1 MYLRQNINISIC
13 LLSFIIFHFPFCF
26 LISFIPSLTSISI
39 AFSLDKKATTKRWSL
54 VNFDKLNNI
63 LRFEIFLHRDGQLW
77 AAHVILGFKPIS
89 TRFQV
94 LKHVIKAKD
103 SRLARVDMP
112 IEGFIR
118 KPSPTGTQLIE
129 LPTPQVTQP
138 LVEGEKI
145 ISLDNEAEAQSE
157 EVEEEAKEESSE
169 ILV

>member
-1 MYLRQNINISIC
+1 M
-13 LLSFIIFHFPFCF
+13 
-26 LISFIPSLTSISI
+26 
-39 AFSLDKKATTKRWSL
+39 
-54 VNFDKLNNI
+54 
-63 LRFEIFLHRDGQLW
+63 
-77 AAHVILGFKPIS
+77 
-89 TRFQV
+89 
-94 LKHVIKAKD
+94 KHVIKAKD

-145 ISLDNEAEAQSE
+145 ISLDNEAKAQSE
-157 EVEEEAKEESSE
+157 EVEEEAEEESSE